1 MVVKMGGIEKIYAI
15 FYAKISETDYCND
28 LEENKEARCVKNYFK
43 VSGLISWV
51 QEQRGREMVK
61 NGSQIFYLNI
71 IIADI
76 IMEWI

>member
-28 LEENKEARCVKNYFK
+28 LEENKEARYVKNYFK

-51 QEQRGREMVK
+51 
-61 NGSQIFYLNI
+61 
-71 IIADI
+71 
-76 IMEWI
+76 